1 MDGGSSPG
9 SLPLPEGSRRAEA
22 HGDSGR
28 TGACSCSQDLGRLF
42 SAVPETLRSSPPLQM
57 KINGSWHGLG
67 APCAPS
73 AARRQPA
80 SASAFCRSSHRFF
93 LYTIC
98 MSSTFL
104 CFVSYRG
111 KYFSAF
117 FPLGG
122 WMGRR
127 NRRRCCFSSHQ
138 LPSSNKPAWG
148 GCENGY
154 SFWKKRWIFKLLG
167 DSDVSPPTEV
177 TWQVLPH
184 PDAVILDT
192 HRGGH
197 I

>member
-1 MDGGSSPG
+1 MGTAAGRA
-9 SLPLPEGSRRAEA
+9 LVAARRTWA
-22 HGDSGR
+22 
-28 TGACSCSQDLGRLF
+28 ACAWHGRLF
-42 SAVPETLRSSPPLQM
+42 SAVTETLRSSPPLKM
-57 KINGSWHGLG
+57 KINGFWHGLG

-73 AARRQPA
+73 AAHRQPA
-80 SASAFCRSSHRFF
+80 SASAFCRSSHHFFF
-93 LYTIC
+93 LYIIC

-148 GCENGY
+148 GCVNRY
-154 SFWKKRWIFKLLG
+154 SFQEKRWIFKLLG
-167 DSDVSPPTEV
+167 DSDLSTRAQV

-184 PDAVILDT
+184 PDAAILDT
-192 HRGGH
+192 RRGGH

>member
-1 MDGGSSPG
+1 M
-9 SLPLPEGSRRAEA
+9 EGARRAPFPCRRGLGGLKPMGTEA
-22 HGDSGR
+22 GQALEAACR
-28 TGACSCSQDLGRLF
+28 TWAACAERGRLF

-80 SASAFCRSSHRFF
+80 SASAFCRSSHQFF
-93 LYTIC
+93 LYIIC

-138 LPSSNKPAWG
+138 LPSSNKLAWG
-148 GCENGY
+148 GLRKWVQFLE
-154 SFWKKRWIFKLLG
+154 KKVDFQTSG
-167 DSDVSPPTEV
+167 
-177 TWQVLPH
+177 
-184 PDAVILDT
+184 
-192 HRGGH
+192 
-197 I
+197 

>member
-80 SASAFCRSSHRFF
+80 SASAFCRSSHQFF
-93 LYTIC
+93 LYIIC

-138 LPSSNKPAWG
+138 LPSSNKLAWG
-148 GCENGY
+148 GLRKWVQFLE
-154 SFWKKRWIFKLLG
+154 KKVDFQTSG
-167 DSDVSPPTEV
+167 
-177 TWQVLPH
+177 
-184 PDAVILDT
+184 
-192 HRGGH
+192 
-197 I
+197 